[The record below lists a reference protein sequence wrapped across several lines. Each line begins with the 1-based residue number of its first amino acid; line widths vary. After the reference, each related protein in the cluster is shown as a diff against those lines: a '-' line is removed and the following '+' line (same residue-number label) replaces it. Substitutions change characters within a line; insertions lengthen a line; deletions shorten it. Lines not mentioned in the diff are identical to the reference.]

1 MRIQPRQEILDIWR
15 ATVRSC
21 WQNSEWHWGGRSG
34 TNSISDAEQLLTLLL
49 PATKVPVLALDDPD
63 RIDEEVIEALSA
75 IGGAIEIPRRL
86 VGLMSD
92 YFTRYTDDSGV
103 PIFAG
108 GTYLTPVDGGP
119 DLTEEQYSLDIVDSY
134 AVSITLTLATIGF
147 VKIYR
152 GSTQRRDLLAQLDT
166 LETMA
171 SVRLTAAMVGL
182 LRSFSTSVF
191 TSTDELGIRLCDMV
205 NQDGRPRREVVATLR
220 EQLRDTMASL
230 RSVVIGSGRVTE
242 DLDNSEMLFECGWSW
257 GTIAGAEE
265 VPTSEPIGAQ
275 REGSA
280 ENAPYL
286 YFTVIAMDAIDDL
299 NSERTRL
306 LGLLNEEQQRLSRA
320 LQLRWELTRTYW
332 ATVAT
337 FGNRRRWPIEDIPWR
352 TTDGD
357 RTDYYTLQATSLAVK
372 GLIAGG
378 RGGDEEFG
386 RIASVLVE
394 LAQRARI
401 TRRASP
407 DESALVVHAPGK
419 QVTLNDATSKPIMTW
434 NVNEFSTVLLLRAAT
449 VAGLLNNARQR
460 SELLELA
467 DEVWE
472 HLLLRRIPD
481 SRYRGL
487 WDHAAGAFPGLA
499 PPPVAPSWYLTER
512 VVHALVTAGQ
522 LLWERPFPR
531 AGSLARYAQDLIDEA
546 EYLFDRELM
555 RGTFAGEAMQRSMRS
570 IRASLRQAQSLVDDR
585 PGTAAALASSLLLL
599 LNDVTTGQQKASEGI

>member
-1 MRIQPRQEILDIWR
+1 MRMQPRQEILDIWR

-21 WQNSEWHWGGRSG
+21 WANGEWHWGSRSG
-34 TNSISDAEQLLTLLL
+34 SNSISDAEQLLTLLL
-49 PATKVPVLALDDPD
+49 PAAKVPVLSLDDPD
-63 RIDEEVIEALSA
+63 RADEEVIEALSP

-86 VGLMSD
+86 VSVMID
-92 YFTRYTDDSGV
+92 YFRRYTDDAGA
-103 PIFAG
+103 PIFG
-108 GTYLTPVDGGP
+108 GGSYLTPLEGGP
-119 DLTEEQYSLDIVDSY
+119 ELTDEQRSLDIVDSF
-134 AVSITLTLATIGF
+134 AVSVTLTLATIGF
-147 VKIYR
+147 VKVYR
-152 GSTQRRDLLAQLDT
+152 GSTQRRDLLAQLDE
-166 LETMA
+166 LEAMA
-171 SVRLTAAMVGL
+171 GARLTAAMVGL
-182 LRSFSTSVF
+182 LRSFSTFVF
-191 TSTDELGIRLCDMV
+191 TSSDEYGTRLCDMV
-205 NQDGRPRREVVATLR
+205 NQDELPRRELVAALR

-230 RSVVIGSGRVTE
+230 RSVIIGSGRVTE

-257 GTIAGAEE
+257 GVISGAEE
-265 VPTSEPIGAQ
+265 VPTTEPIGLQ

-286 YFTVIAMDAIDDL
+286 YFTVIAMDAIEDL

-372 GLIAGG
+372 GLIAVG
-378 RGGDEEFG
+378 RGGDEELG

-407 DESALVVHAPGK
+407 GEPALFVHAPGK
-419 QVTLNDATSKPIMTW
+419 RVTLNDDTSKPIMTW
-434 NVNEFSTVLLLRAAT
+434 NVNEFSTVLLQRATT
-449 VAGLLNNARQR
+449 VAGLLSNARRR

-467 DEVWE
+467 DEVWD

-481 SRYRGL
+481 GRHQGL
-487 WDHAAGAFPGLA
+487 WDHAGGAFPGLA
-499 PPPVAPSWYLTER
+499 PKPDAPSWYLTER
-512 VVHALVTAGQ
+512 VVQALVTSGQ

-531 AGSLARYAQDLIDEA
+531 AGRLADYAQDLIDEA

-555 RGTFAGEAMQRSMRS
+555 RGTFDGEAMQRSMRS
-570 IRASLRQAQSLVDDR
+570 IRASLGRAQLLVDER
-585 PGTAAALASSLLLL
+585 PGTAAALANTLLLL
-599 LNDVTTGQQKASEGI
+599 LNDVATGQQKASEGI

>member
-21 WQNSEWHWGGRSG
+21 WQNGEWHWGGRSG
-34 TNSISDAEQLLTLLL
+34 SNSISDAEQLLTLLL
-49 PATKVPVLALDDPD
+49 PAARVPVLSLDDPD
-63 RIDEEVIEALSA
+63 RADDEVIEALSPL
-75 IGGAIEIPRRL
+75 GSAIEIPRRMIS
-86 VGLMSD
+86 VISD
-92 YFTRYTDDSGV
+92 YFTRYTDETGT
-103 PIFAG
+103 PIFSG
-108 GTYLTPVDGGP
+108 GSYLTPLDDGP
-119 DLTEEQYSLDIVDSY
+119 ELTEEQRSLDIVDSF
-134 AVSITLTLATIGF
+134 AVSVTLTLATIGF
-147 VKIYR
+147 VKVYR
-152 GSTQRRDLLAQLDT
+152 GTTKRPDLLAQLDA
-166 LETMA
+166 LDAMA

-182 LRSFSTSVF
+182 LRSFSTFVF
-191 TSTDELGIRLCDMV
+191 TSTDEYGQRLCDMI
-205 NQDGRPRREVVATLR
+205 NQDELPRREVVAALR

-242 DLDNSEMLFECGWSW
+242 DLDSSEMLFECGWSW
-257 GTIAGAEE
+257 GIISGAED
-265 VPTSEPIGAQ
+265 VPTTEPTGLQ

-286 YFTVIAMDAIDDL
+286 YFTVIAMDAIEDL

-337 FGNRRRWPIEDIPWR
+337 FDNRRRWPIEDIPWR

-372 GLIAGG
+372 GLVAGG
-378 RGGDEEFG
+378 RGADEEFG
-386 RIASVLVE
+386 RIAAVLVE

-401 TRRASP
+401 TRRASL
-407 DESALVVHAPGK
+407 DEPALLLHAPGK
-419 QVTLNDATSKPIMTW
+419 RVTLNDDTSKPIMTW
-434 NVNEFSTVLLLRAAT
+434 NVNEYSTVLLQRAAT
-449 VAGLLNNARQR
+449 VAGLLSNARQR

-467 DEVWE
+467 DEVWD

-481 SRYRGL
+481 GQHRGL
-487 WDHAAGAFPGLA
+487 WDHAGGAFPGLA
-499 PPPVAPSWYLTER
+499 PKPDAPSWYLTQR
-512 VVHALVTAGQ
+512 VVEALVTAGQ

-531 AGSLARYAQDLIDEA
+531 AGRLASYAQDLIDEA

-555 RGTFAGEAMQRSMRS
+555 RGTFAGDAMQRSMRS
-570 IRASLRQAQSLVDDR
+570 IRASLRRAQLLVDER
-585 PGTAAALASSLLLL
+585 PGTAAALANNLLLL
-599 LNDVTTGQQKASEGI
+599 LNDIATGQQKASEGI

>member
-21 WQNSEWHWGGRSG
+21 WQNGEWHWGGRSG

-49 PATKVPVLALDDPD
+49 PAAKVPALSLDDPD
-63 RIDEEVIEALSA
+63 RADDEVIEALSP

-86 VGLMSD
+86 VGVMID
-92 YFTRYTDDSGV
+92 YFTRYTDDTGTPTFSG
-103 PIFAG
+103 G
-108 GTYLTPVDGGP
+108 SYLAPLDGGP
-119 DLTEEQYSLDIVDSY
+119 ELTDEQRSMDIVDSF
-134 AVSITLTLATIGF
+134 AVSVTLALATIGF
-147 VKIYR
+147 VKVYR
-152 GSTQRRDLLAQLDT
+152 NSTQRRDLLAQLDA
-166 LETMA
+166 LDEMA
-171 SVRLTAAMVGL
+171 STRLTAAMVGL
-182 LRSFSTSVF
+182 LRSFSTFVF
-191 TSTDELGIRLCDMV
+191 TATDEYGLRLCDMI
-205 NQDGRPRREVVATLR
+205 NQDELPRRELVASLR
-220 EQLRDTMASL
+220 EQLRETMASL
-230 RSVVIGSGRVTE
+230 RSVIIGSGRVTE

-257 GTIAGAEE
+257 GVIAGAEE
-265 VPTSEPIGAQ
+265 VPTTESIGLQ

-286 YFTVIAMDAIDDL
+286 YFTVIAMDAIEDL

-320 LQLRWELTRTYW
+320 LLLRWELTRTYW

-372 GLIAGG
+372 GLVAGG
-378 RGGDEEFG
+378 RGDEELG

-407 DESALVVHAPGK
+407 DEPALFVHAPGK
-419 QVTLNDATSKPIMTW
+419 RVTLNAERSKPIMTW
-434 NVNEFSTVLLLRAAT
+434 NVNEYSTVLLQRATT
-449 VAGLLNNARQR
+449 VAGLLSNARRR

-467 DEVWE
+467 DEVWD

-481 SRYRGL
+481 GRHRGL
-487 WDHAAGAFPGLA
+487 WDHAGGAFPELA
-499 PPPVAPSWYLTER
+499 PKPDAPSWYLTER
-512 VVHALVTAGQ
+512 VVQGLVNAGQ

-531 AGSLARYAQDLIDEA
+531 AGRLATYAQDLIDEA

-570 IRASLRQAQSLVDDR
+570 IRASLRRAQLVVDER
-585 PGTAAALASSLLLL
+585 PGTAAALAYTLLLL
-599 LNDVTTGQQKASEGI
+599 LNDIATGQQKASEGI

>member
-21 WQNSEWHWGGRSG
+21 WQNGEWHWGGRSG
-34 TNSISDAEQLLTLLL
+34 SNSISDAEQLLTLLL
-49 PATKVPVLALDDPD
+49 PATKVPVLSLDDPD
-63 RIDEEVIEALSA
+63 RTDEEILEALSA

-86 VGLMSD
+86 VGVMTD
-92 YFTRYTDDSGV
+92 YFTRYTDD
-103 PIFAG
+103 AG
-108 GTYLTPVDGGP
+108 TPVFSGGSYLNPLDDGP
-119 DLTEEQYSLDIVDSY
+119 DLTEEQRSLDIVDSF
-134 AVSITLTLATIGF
+134 AVSVPLTLATIGF
-147 VKIYR
+147 VKVYR
-152 GSTQRRDLLAQLDT
+152 GSTQRRDLLAQLDE
-166 LETMA
+166 LEAMA
-171 SVRLTAAMVGL
+171 SARLSAAMVGL
-182 LRSFSTSVF
+182 LRSFSTFVF
-191 TSTDELGIRLCDMV
+191 TSTDEYGARLCDMV
-205 NQDGRPRREVVATLR
+205 NQDELPRREVVAALR
-220 EQLRDTMASL
+220 DQLRDTMASL
-230 RSVVIGSGRVTE
+230 RSVVIGSGRVNE

-257 GTIAGAEE
+257 GIISGAEE
-265 VPTSEPIGAQ
+265 VPTSEPIGRQ

-286 YFTVIAMDAIDDL
+286 YFTVIAMDAIEDL

-337 FGNRRRWPIEDIPWR
+337 FDNRRRWPIEDVPWR

-378 RGGDEEFG
+378 RGADEELG
-386 RIASVLVE
+386 RIAAVLVE

-401 TRRASP
+401 TRRAAP
-407 DESALVVHAPGK
+407 HEAALTVHAPGK
-419 QVTLNDATSKPIMTW
+419 RVTLNDDTSKPIMAW
-434 NVNEFSTVLLLRAAT
+434 NVNEFSTVLLQRAAT
-449 VAGLLNNARQR
+449 VAGLLNNARRR

-467 DEVWE
+467 DEVWD

-481 SRYRGL
+481 GQHGGL
-487 WDHAAGAFPGLA
+487 WDHAGGAFPGLA
-499 PPPVAPSWYLTER
+499 PVPEAPSWYLTER
-512 VVHALVTAGQ
+512 VVQALVSAGQ

-531 AGSLARYAQDLIDEA
+531 AGRLAGYAQDLIDEA

-555 RGTFAGEAMQRSMRS
+555 RGTFAGTTMQRSMRS
-570 IRASLRQAQSLVDDR
+570 IRASLRWAQSLVDER
-585 PGTAAALASSLLLL
+585 PGTAAALANNLLLL
-599 LNDVTTGQQKASEGI
+599 LNDITTGQQKASEGI

>member
-1 MRIQPRQEILDIWR
+1 MRMQPRQEILDIWR

-21 WQNSEWHWGGRSG
+21 WANGEWHWGSRSG
-34 TNSISDAEQLLTLLL
+34 SNSISDAEQLLTLLL
-49 PATKVPVLALDDPD
+49 PAAKVPVLSLDDPD
-63 RIDEEVIEALSA
+63 RADEEVIDALSPL
-75 IGGAIEIPRRL
+75 GGAIEIPRRL
-86 VGLMSD
+86 LSVMID
-92 YFTRYTDDSGV
+92 YFRRYTDDAGT

-108 GTYLTPVDGGP
+108 GSYLTPLEGGP
-119 DLTEEQYSLDIVDSY
+119 ELTDEQRSLDIVDSF
-134 AVSITLTLATIGF
+134 AVSVTLTLATIGF
-147 VKIYR
+147 VKVYR
-152 GSTQRRDLLAQLDT
+152 GSTQRRDLLAQLDE
-166 LETMA
+166 LDTMA

-182 LRSFSTSVF
+182 LRSFSTFVF
-191 TSTDELGIRLCDMV
+191 TSTDEYGIRLCDMV
-205 NQDGRPRREVVATLR
+205 NQDELPRRELVAALR

-230 RSVVIGSGRVTE
+230 RSVIIGSGRVTE

-257 GTIAGAEE
+257 GLISGAEE
-265 VPTSEPIGAQ
+265 VPTTEPIGRQ
-275 REGSA
+275 RAGTA

-286 YFTVIAMDAIDDL
+286 YFTVIAMDAIEDL

-372 GLIAGG
+372 GLIAVG
-378 RGGDEEFG
+378 RGGDEELG

-407 DESALVVHAPGK
+407 GEPALFVHAPGK
-419 QVTLNDATSKPIMTW
+419 RVTLNDDTSKPIMTW
-434 NVNEFSTVLLLRAAT
+434 NVNEFSTVLLQRAAT
-449 VAGLLNNARQR
+449 VAGLLSNARRR

-467 DEVWE
+467 DEVWD

-481 SRYRGL
+481 GRHQGL
-487 WDHAAGAFPGLA
+487 WDHAGGAFPGLA
-499 PPPVAPSWYLTER
+499 PKPDAPSWYLTER
-512 VVHALVTAGQ
+512 VVQALVTSGQ

-531 AGSLARYAQDLIDEA
+531 AGRLAGYAQDLIDEA

-555 RGTFAGEAMQRSMRS
+555 RGTFDGEAMQRSMRS
-570 IRASLRQAQSLVDDR
+570 IRASLGRAQLLVDER
-585 PGTAAALASSLLLL
+585 PGTAAALVNTLLLL
-599 LNDVTTGQQKASEGI
+599 LNDVATGQQKASEGI

>member
-21 WQNSEWHWGGRSG
+21 WQNGEWRWGGRSG
-34 TNSISDAEQLLTLLL
+34 SNSISDAEQLLTLLL
-49 PATKVPVLALDDPD
+49 PAARVPVLSLDDPD
-63 RIDEEVIEALSA
+63 RADEEVIEALSPL
-75 IGGAIEIPRRL
+75 GGAIEIPRRL
-86 VGLMSD
+86 VSVISD
-92 YFTRYTDDSGV
+92 YFTRYTDETGT
-103 PIFAG
+103 PIFSG
-108 GTYLTPVDGGP
+108 GSYLTPLDDGP
-119 DLTEEQYSLDIVDSY
+119 ELTEEQRSLDIVDSF
-134 AVSITLTLATIGF
+134 AVSVTLTLATIGF
-147 VKIYR
+147 VKVYR
-152 GSTQRRDLLAQLDT
+152 GTTKRRDLLAQLDA
-166 LETMA
+166 LDAMA
-171 SVRLTAAMVGL
+171 SARLTAAMVGL
-182 LRSFSTSVF
+182 LRSFSTFVF
-191 TSTDELGIRLCDMV
+191 TATDEYGVRLCDMI
-205 NQDGRPRREVVATLR
+205 NQDELPRRELVAALR
-220 EQLRDTMASL
+220 EQLRETMASL
-230 RSVVIGSGRVTE
+230 RNVVIGSGRVTE

-257 GTIAGAEE
+257 GIIAGAEE
-265 VPTSEPIGAQ
+265 VPTTEPTGLQ

-286 YFTVIAMDAIDDL
+286 YFTVIAMDAIEDL

-337 FGNRRRWPIEDIPWR
+337 FDNRRRWPIEDIPWR

-378 RGGDEEFG
+378 RGADEELG

-407 DESALVVHAPGK
+407 DEPALLLHAPGK
-419 QVTLNDATSKPIMTW
+419 RVTLNDDTSKPIMTW
-434 NVNEFSTVLLLRAAT
+434 NVNEYSTVLLQRAAT
-449 VAGLLNNARQR
+449 VAGLLSNARRR

-467 DEVWE
+467 DEVWD

-481 SRYRGL
+481 GQHRGL
-487 WDHAAGAFPGLA
+487 WDHAAGAYPGLA
-499 PPPVAPSWYLTER
+499 PKPDAPSWYLTQR
-512 VVHALVTAGQ
+512 VVEALVTAGQ

-531 AGSLARYAQDLIDEA
+531 AGRLAAYAQDLIDEA

-570 IRASLRQAQSLVDDR
+570 IRASLRRAQLLVDER
-585 PGTAAALASSLLLL
+585 PGTAAALANALLLL
-599 LNDVTTGQQKASEGI
+599 LNDVATGQQKASEGI